1 MLKYVLVILV
11 CFGVRWICLLCFALV
26 LGKGIKTG
34 VYLMLSNYNMYCCNP
49 WLPSCSPSYGICIY
63 SYLVFNQCL

>member
-34 VYLMLSNYNMYCCNP
+34 VYLMLSNYNMYCCTR
-49 WLPSCSPSYGICIY
+49 LTLGYHRVHDRM
-63 SYLVFNQCL
+63 VFVFTAT